1 METLEKRKTMFR
13 KLLLT
18 LFIISNFLSAQNTV
32 GTTLITEDVYD
43 GYTLFTVFNDS
54 YLINNCG
61 EVINQWTS
69 TFPPG
74 NSVYLLENGNLLRAG
89 RTNST
94 EITFGGQGGVIEIF
108 GWEGNL
114 IWQYF
119 YDTPTKRQ
127 HHDIYPM
134 PNGNVLILAATIMS
148 NSEAIQAGRNPAL
161 LTESELYNEQLIE
174 VTPIGFNSA
183 NIVWEWNI
191 KDHLIQDFD
200 ATKDNFGAVALNPNK
215 LDVNFLNGG
224 SGASNWLHINSIQ
237 YNEER
242 DQIVLGSRHMSEIW
256 IIDHSTTTS
265 EAASGTGGTY
275 GKGGDFL
282 YRWGNPESYRQGTSA
297 NRTLFGQHTPY
308 FIPSGL
314 PNGGKIMLYNNG
326 IDRTPSYSQIDII
339 SLPESS
345 LGVYDYT
352 ANTAYLPVSPDYT
365 YEEHSSG
372 SSDFFSPIVS
382 SAQQLPNG
390 NILICEGNQGHFF
403 EINSNE
409 EKVWEYINPVNSNTG
424 VISSQGNPPPN
435 ANLTFRAEKY
445 STDYAAF
452 TGRDLTPS
460 DPIELNP
467 DLTVCNNLS
476 TSEFETT
483 SVTIYPNPTNN
494 YAQIESTNSFD
505 KIEVFNILGRLV
517 SITTESKVD
526 FSEQPSGVYILKIYS
541 GNKSITEKIIKN

>member
-1 METLEKRKTMFR
+1 MIK

-18 LFIISNFLSAQNTV
+18 LFIVSNFISAQNTI
-32 GTTLITEDVYD
+32 GATHITEDAHE
-43 GYTLFTVFNDS
+43 GYTLFTVFKET

-69 TFPPG
+69 SFPPG
-74 NSVYLLENGNLLRAG
+74 NSVYLLPNGNLLRAG
-89 RTNST
+89 RTDST
-94 EITFGGQGGVIEIF
+94 DITFGGQGGVVEIY

-119 YDTPTKRQ
+119 YDTPTMRQ

-174 VTPIGFNSA
+174 VTPIDFNNA

-191 KDHLIQDFD
+191 KDHLVQDFD
-200 ATKDNFGAVALNPNK
+200 ATKDNFGDVGLSPNK
-215 LDVNFLNGG
+215 LDINFLNGG

-256 IIDHSTTTS
+256 IIDHSTTTT
-265 EAASGTGGTY
+265 EAASNTGGTY

-282 YRWGNPESYRQGTSA
+282 YRWGNPQSYRQGTSA
-297 NRTLFGQHTPY
+297 NRTLFGQHTPH
-308 FIPSGL
+308 FIPSDL
-314 PNGGKIMLYNNG
+314 PNAGKIILYNNG
-326 IDRTPSYSQIDII
+326 IERTPSYSQVDII

-352 ANTAYLPVSPDYT
+352 ANTAYLPVNPDYT
-365 YEEHSSG
+365 YEEHTSG
-372 SSDFFSPIVS
+372 SSDFYSAIVS

-424 VISSQGNPPPN
+424 SISSQGNPPPN

-445 STDYAAF
+445 STDYEAF
-452 TGRDLTPS
+452 AGRDLTPGE
-460 DPIELNP
+460 PIELNP

-476 TSEFETT
+476 TSEFEIT
-483 SVTIYPNPTNN
+483 SVTIYPNPTND
-494 YAQIESTNSFD
+494 YVLIESTNSFN
-505 KIEVFNILGRLV
+505 KIEVYNMLGRLV
-517 SITTESKVD
+517 SVTTEPKVD
-526 FSEQPSGVYILKIYS
+526 FSEQPNGIYILKVYS
-541 GNKSITEKIIKN
+541 GNKSTTQKIIKN

>member
-1 METLEKRKTMFR
+1 MIK
-13 KLLLT
+13 KLLFT
-18 LFIISNFLSAQNTV
+18 LFIVSNLVVAQNTV
-32 GTTLITEDVYD
+32 GTINITEDVYD
-43 GYTLFTVFNDS
+43 GYTLFTVFNKT

-61 EVINQWTS
+61 EVIKQWSS

-74 NSVYLLENGNLLRAG
+74 NSVYLLENGNLLRPG
-89 RTNST
+89 RTAST
-94 EITFGGQGGVIEIF
+94 DIIFGGQGGVIEIYD
-108 GWEGNL
+108 WDGNL

-119 YDTPTKRQ
+119 YDTPTMRQ
-127 HHDIYPM
+127 HHDIYPL
-134 PNGNVLILAATIMS
+134 PNGNVLILAATVMS
-148 NSEAIQAGRNPAL
+148 NGEAIQAGRNPAL
-161 LTESELYNEQLIE
+161 LTETELYNEQIVE
-174 VTPIGFNSA
+174 VTPVGLSGGS
-183 NIVWEWNI
+183 IVWEWNV

-200 ATKDNFGAVALNPNK
+200 ATKDNFGDVALTPNK
-215 LDVNFLNGG
+215 LDINFLNGG

-256 IIDHSTTTS
+256 VIDHSTTTA

-282 YRWGNPESYRQGTSA
+282 YRWGNPEAYRQGNSTD
-297 NRTLFGQHTPY
+297 RTLFGQHTPH
-308 FIPSGL
+308 FISSGL
-314 PNGGKIMLYNNG
+314 PNSGKILLFNNG

-339 SLPESS
+339 SPPESS

-352 ANTAYLPVSPDYT
+352 PDNAYLPNSADYT
-365 YEEHSSG
+365 YDEFTSG
-372 SSDFFSPIVS
+372 DSDFFSPIVS

-403 EINSNE
+403 EINSSE

-424 VISSQGNPPPN
+424 NISTQGDPPPN

-445 STDYAAF
+445 PTDYPAF

-467 DLTVCNNLS
+467 DLTPCNNLS
-476 TSEFETT
+476 TSEFEIDA
-483 SVTIYPNPTNN
+483 VTIYPNPTTDFI
-494 YAQIESTNSFD
+494 QIESINEID
-505 KIEVFNILGRLV
+505 KIEVYNILGRRISV
-517 SITTESKVD
+517 TIESKID
-526 FSEQPSGVYILKIYS
+526 LSQQPSGVYVIKIHS
-541 GNKSITEKIIKN
+541 GNKSTTEKIIKN